1 MRKTNLE
8 AQLETER
15 KRLYQGVAGYMPS
28 YDDIDVL
35 SAMYTADGGSF
46 AIVRHGSAWQ
56 RPGFVALTPRHMGA
70 REWRALY
77 AMEVTKLV
85 VYGRE
90 ISTDLCGACGNS
102 FVCAQSG
109 RGTQVGFKCKVSP
122 KTLTFK
128 IERKARGRDKTDAEF
143 AKDSAKSSS
152 R

>member
-1 MRKTNLE
+1 MKKTSIE
-8 AQLETER
+8 TQLENER
-15 KRLYQGVAGYMPS
+15 KQAFQAVAGYMPA

-46 AIVRHGSAWQ
+46 AIVRNGSVWQ

-90 ISTDLCGACGNS
+90 VSSDLCGACANS
-102 FVCAQSG
+102 FICAQSG
-109 RGTQVGFKCKVSP
+109 RGTRIGFKCKVSP

-143 AKDSAKSSS
+143 AKDAA